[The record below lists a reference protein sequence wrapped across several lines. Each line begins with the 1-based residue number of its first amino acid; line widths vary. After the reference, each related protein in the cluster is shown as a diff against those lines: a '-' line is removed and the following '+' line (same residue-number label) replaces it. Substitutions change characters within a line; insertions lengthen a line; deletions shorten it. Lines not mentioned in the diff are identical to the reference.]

1 MIAYQ
6 LEWLEEA
13 NIRDIIIAAYPGARG
28 KINGVVQSMY
38 EGSTEARVQIVEV
51 PENCGSADAL
61 RSIKSRIK
69 VEESHNDCLF
79 YDAGNLEAN
88 SDRPVSKDDGL
99 GEFIGIDDQSS
110 RLLIMASKADLD
122 DCLELRTSL
131 IEKFPVIHIHS
142 QLRDAHLYIFRRWVI
157 DLVVKDRN
165 ISSIKNDLVPLLLEF
180 QHRESIVKKEGIDKF
195 LSTNLDL
202 FGRAML
208 YSTSGHEPTPHNVT
222 CNAVVYRDGFTARGN
237 TIWSYS
243 ELNRHVI
250 KNSTDVRVQASS
262 EVSAKTQVGQDSLV
276 GEGSKID
283 ERCSVK
289 KSVIGNHCTIG
300 KNVKLTN
307 SIIMDYVHI
316 EDNVKIEE
324 SIICSNAKI
333 GRRAML
339 KDCRVGAMQIVP
351 AETVGKNEVFAAGMN
366 E

>member
-1 MIAYQ
+1 MLAAQEFQAVILAGFGSRLYPLADGDTVPKALLPVANRPMIAYQ

-165 ISSIKNDLVPLLLEF
+165 ISI
-180 QHRESIVKKEGIDKF
+180 

-289 KSVIGNHCTIG
+289 K
-300 KNVKLTN
+300 
-307 SIIMDYVHI
+307 
-316 EDNVKIEE
+316 
-324 SIICSNAKI
+324 ICDWQPLHYRQKRQAH
-333 GRRAML
+333 
-339 KDCRVGAMQIVP
+339 Q
-351 AETVGKNEVFAAGMN
+351 
-366 E
+366 